1 LQQQGVS
8 GVVANASTSTFDL
21 NLAADS
27 ALRTISGQTVVHVAK
42 TAATDSRVTV
52 ANGGNVQ
59 VRGLLFWN
67 GTSWQM
73 IARRIR

>member
-1 LQQQGVS
+1 
-8 GVVANASTSTFDL
+8 
-21 NLAADS
+21 
-27 ALRTISGQTVVHVAK
+27 
-42 TAATDSRVTV
+42 V
-52 ANGGNVQ
+52 ANGLAVQ

>member
-1 LQQQGVS
+1 
-8 GVVANASTSTFDL
+8 
-21 NLAADS
+21 
-27 ALRTISGQTVVHVAK
+27 VVHVTK
-42 TAATDSRVTV
+42 TASTDSRVTV
-52 ANGGNVQ
+52 ANGGSVQ